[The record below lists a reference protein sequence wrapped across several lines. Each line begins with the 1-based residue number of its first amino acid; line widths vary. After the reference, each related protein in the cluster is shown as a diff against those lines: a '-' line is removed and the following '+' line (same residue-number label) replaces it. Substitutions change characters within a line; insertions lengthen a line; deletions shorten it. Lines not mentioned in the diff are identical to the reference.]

1 MLHALAVV
9 TVFKCAER
17 GLVTHQLARVG
28 FAVRSIRAPSPVLF
42 PVNLQGACATFVE
55 LLHGG
60 ATQHF
65 VRRNRHF
72 QVVRELFVVLDTV
85 LRLRNFSRA
94 AALNA
99 AVDDLGGHTKAR
111 NQTVGFIVI
120 VRLPCTVDHLQHAWF
135 WRLRIGEEEDRTRQV
150 QPGVRHQLRFV
161 EQRTHVAVHRFREW
175 TVVVIVGQL
184 FRTTTEVAQEIAVFI
199 FTARPGLPLPD
210 VRVTFAVITALLPF
224 APAHFTYVDQRLTP
238 FGFRTPAFVAAG
250 LLGKVGKHGG
260 QLFAA
265 DGVAVTTVIVGLTQ
279 RREFTHGF
287 QEVAVG
293 IGLRAQ
299 REEIFPVAGF
309 HNPFNALNVVRVR
322 RPAWLNQFDLR
333 VIQRLDGFFNRSHQR
348 EVRQF
353 LLFLRQIAG
362 FDGVRLTA
370 GLLQVSSLSHE
381 WRHAGSRNEYTQ

>member
-1 MLHALAVV
+1 MV
-9 TVFKCAER
+9 
-17 GLVTHQLARVG
+17 
-28 FAVRSIRAPSPVLF
+28 
-42 PVNLQGACATFVE
+42 
-55 LLHGG
+55 
-60 ATQHF
+60 
-65 VRRNRHF
+65 
-72 QVVRELFVVLDTV
+72 
-85 LRLRNFSRA
+85 
-94 AALNA
+94 
-99 AVDDLGGHTKAR
+99 
-111 NQTVGFIVI
+111 

-175 TVVVIVGQL
+175 TVVVVVGQL
-184 FRTTTEVAQEIAVFI
+184 FRPTTEVAQEIAVFI

-238 FGFRTPAFVAAG
+238 FGFRTPAFVAASF
-250 LLGKVGKHGG
+250 LGKVGKHGG

-309 HNPFNALNVVRVR
+309 HNPFNAFDVVRVR
-322 RPAWLNQFDLR
+322 RAAWLNQFDLR
-333 VIQRLDGFFNRSHQR
+333 VVQGLNSLFNGGHQR
-348 EVRQF
+348 EVSE
-353 LLFLRQIAG
+353 LMLFLRQIAG
-362 FDGVRLTA
+362 FHGVRLA
-370 GLLQVSSLSHE
+370 GGRLQRGGL
-381 WRHAGSRNEYTQ
+381 RHKRCNASTSNKYTQ